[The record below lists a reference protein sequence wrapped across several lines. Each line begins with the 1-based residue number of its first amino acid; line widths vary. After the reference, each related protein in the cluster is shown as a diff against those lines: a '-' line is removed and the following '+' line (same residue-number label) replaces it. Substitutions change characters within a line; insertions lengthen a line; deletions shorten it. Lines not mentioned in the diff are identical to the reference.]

1 MTNLINHETLAYCV
15 GGIGILLEWHAYH
28 LTCGKAFRRWSAL
41 GAIFWAGQYALLNA
55 WTAGLTMG
63 FTAVRTLMSSDNRE
77 HGIFKHWTASGFCL
91 IFGILTMLSW
101 QGWVSL
107 LPAAAVIN
115 TTLAL
120 FYLDNKS
127 MRIALLASS
136 FAWISNDLYWHAW
149 PALIA
154 ESVAMG
160 INIHT
165 IHSLMQKAQSTLSL

>member
-1 MTNLINHETLAYCV
+1 MTNLTHHETLAYCV
-15 GGIGILLEWHAYH
+15 GGIGILLEWHAYN
-28 LTCGKAFRRWSAL
+28 LTCGKAFRRWSAF
-41 GAIFWAGQYALLNA
+41 GAILWAGQYVLLNA
-55 WTAGLTMG
+55 WTAGLTMS
-63 FTAVRTLMSSDNRE
+63 FTALRTLISSDDRE
-77 HGIFKHWTASGFCL
+77 HGISRHWTASGFCV
-91 IFGILTMLSW
+91 IFALLTLFSW

-107 LPAAAVIN
+107 LPAFAVN

-160 INIHT
+160 INIRT
-165 IHSLMQKAQSTLSL
+165 VRSLKSKLSS

>member
-1 MTNLINHETLAYCV
+1 
-15 GGIGILLEWHAYH
+15 
-28 LTCGKAFRRWSAL
+28 
-41 GAIFWAGQYALLNA
+41 
-55 WTAGLTMG
+55 
-63 FTAVRTLMSSDNRE
+63 MSSDNRE
-77 HGIFKHWTASGFCL
+77 LGIFNHCAASGFCL

-127 MRIALLASS
+127 MRIVLLASS

-160 INIHT
+160 INIRT